1 MSFLL
6 GLPIFRGYVKFQGC
20 ILHNGGDKMVYFFI
34 PWEPNP
40 LKKKVTQN
48 QQMQV

>member
-20 ILHNGGDKMVYFFI
+20 IFQILLELQDICLGVDVPFYNFFG
-34 PWEPNP
+34 
-40 LKKKVTQN
+40 VA
-48 QQMQV
+48 